1 MIRSKLLQLTVA
13 TALIAGAQSATACS
27 TALWTSANGGVTA
40 GEPVLSGTPNQF
52 RRYSGRC
59 SIASASAGQTVT
71 DDSPS
76 AETSFNARFY
86 AYTGGLT
93 GGADI
98 FQARDTGGNNVIRVS
113 YDGTNLSFFKN
124 GGAAVTVPAA
134 ANRYYGIEVRWTAAG
149 ANMTAIVRG
158 NGAATATTVSVP
170 GPTGGTIDTAVL
182 GWISGGSVTGNQ
194 PNFDEYDSRRTSE
207 VGFRCRDNAVATD
220 TIISL
225 ADRIAINNNISG
237 ASLAVGQP
245 DFNEDG
251 LVSLADRIQVNAI
264 ILAGTGGT
272 FCGGVN

>member
-27 TALWTSANGGVTA
+27 TALWLGGATATA
-40 GEPVLSGTPNQF
+40 GEPSAGTPQF

-59 SIASASAGQTVT
+59 SITSAAAGQTVI
-71 DDSPS
+71 DNSPT
-76 AETSFNARFY
+76 AESSFNARFY
-86 AYTGGLT
+86 FYTGGLT

-98 FQARDTGGNNVIRVS
+98 FHARDAGGINVIRVS

-149 ANMTAIVRG
+149 TDMTAIVRG
-158 NGAATATTVSVP
+158 NAAAAATTVSVP

-182 GWISGGSVTGNQ
+182 GWISGGSVAGNQ

-207 VGFRCRDNAVATD
+207 IGFRCRGNAVATD
-220 TIISL
+220 TIINL
-225 ADRIAINNNISG
+225 ADRIAINNNLSG

-245 DFNEDG
+245 DINEDG
-251 LVSLADRIQVNAI
+251 LVSLPDRIQVNAI

-272 FCGGVN
+272 FCGGLN